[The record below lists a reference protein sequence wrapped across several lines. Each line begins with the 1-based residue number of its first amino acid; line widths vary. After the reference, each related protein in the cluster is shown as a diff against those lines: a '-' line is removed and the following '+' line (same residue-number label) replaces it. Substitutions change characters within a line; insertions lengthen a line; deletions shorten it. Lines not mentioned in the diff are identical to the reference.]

1 MCRVRAM
8 GDRGYARVFG
18 AKWGDGMAR
27 FDGAGRGREAS
38 AAMVTWG
45 YPSTGRRVWVRPI
58 WP

>member
-1 MCRVRAM
+1 M

-45 YPSTGRRVWVRPI
+45 YPSTGRRVWVWPI